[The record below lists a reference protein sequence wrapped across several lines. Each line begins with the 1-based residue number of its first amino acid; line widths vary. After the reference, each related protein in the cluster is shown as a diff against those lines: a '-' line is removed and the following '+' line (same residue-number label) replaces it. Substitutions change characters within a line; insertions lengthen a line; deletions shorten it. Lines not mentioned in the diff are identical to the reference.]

1 METKKEKNVVFLISK
16 YIKYV
21 RGNVYNNQNKTKK
34 MLKREYR
41 GLRSLCSRIKQ
52 SEVITMKIIYNSEM
66 ERGKGICQ
74 RVGFGWGG

>member
-1 METKKEKNVVFLISK
+1 MISK

-34 MLKREYR
+34 NVKKREYR

-52 SEVITMKIIYNSEM
+52 SEVITMKIIYNSGDGKRKVEM
-66 ERGKGICQ
+66 SE
-74 RVGFGWGG
+74 GGLGLGRRQQENVN